1 MFLKCLDIYGFKSF
15 ADKTHIDFADG
26 ITTLLGPN
34 GCGKSNIVDSIKWV
48 LGEQGTKTLR
58 ATKRDDVIFN
68 GNEKRKPMPFAEVAL
83 TIDNSNGLLD
93 HPASEIEIK
102 RRIFR
107 ATGEN
112 EYYLNKERCLRKDI
126 KNLLLDTGVGKSAYS
141 VLEQGKI
148 DQIISM
154 SPEERRY
161 IFEEAAGISKYK
173 QQCTEANN
181 KILKT
186 EENITIVENTVSQ
199 VRRTYNRTK
208 DQAEK
213 ARKYRELNKRGFELE
228 VELSV
233 AKIKTFRSV
242 QEMRRQNIEKM
253 KKETEEIEKRLE
265 TFDDEIKVEME
276 SFRGKNEEIGKLRIK
291 STELSGEINNYSTKI
306 EFLSERISDYS
317 IRERSFRERSESL
330 KANLKIM
337 KEQFES
343 LDMKIDDANERL
355 DEIKGQI
362 DKANSMIEGIN
373 RSIEENSAEIE
384 RREDE
389 NNRLSEEML
398 LLSDELKSVIEELI
412 KQVDENSS
420 SQYSKERS
428 DKSEKELKENIDSL
442 VAFIKMRLDSLKNI
456 KADSVPKAKEEEDYS
471 RILKDLERIRSSFDS
486 FKDSIPPLVDLLLS
500 PEGLMAK
507 KREIEEKEKTS
518 RKKSEENRLFI
529 SAAKEKIE
537 RLRSDFS
544 SMRDTLSDFNVQK
557 AQIEADISRH
567 EEMKD
572 SIYKNI
578 NEREY
583 EVNDNIEQAELV
595 RKNIESAN
603 DELKEADFNKK
614 KAEDELRDVNR
625 RADELSSTLSEQSAK
640 IQSMRNEKDEISAKI
655 DSNKQDVIREE
666 LYINNANDSIKDVY
680 ETFFR
685 TFNRNLNE
693 FSDYFNMDLELTLIE
708 NELREVN
715 KAKESAGNI
724 NYLAEDEFNDA
735 KASLDFYT
743 KQLDDLYKAK
753 SDLEKVL
760 HEIEDTSKDLFLK
773 TYKEISQNFQIMFN
787 RLFGGGMA
795 KVSLQNEEEVLTT
808 GIDIFAQPPGKK
820 LTSMSLLSGG
830 ERSMTAVALLFATYK
845 VKPSP
850 FCILDEID
858 AALDDRNIGY
868 FISVLE
874 DFGKESQF
882 IIITHN
888 KHTVTAGDT
897 MLGVTQQEAGVSMTV
912 SYKIKSI
919 EGKPVITDE
928 DDNEIGDID

>member
-15 ADKTHIDFADG
+15 ADKTHIDFAEG

-68 GNEKRKPMPFAEVAL
+68 GNDKRKPMPFAEVAL
-83 TIDNSNGLLD
+83 TIDNSSGILD

-107 ATGEN
+107 SSGEN
-112 EYYLNKERCLRKDI
+112 EYYLNRERCLRKDI
-126 KNLLLDTGVGKSAYS
+126 KNLLMDTGVGKSAYS
-141 VLEQGKI
+141 VLEQGRI

-154 SPEERRY
+154 SPEDRRY

-173 QQCTEANN
+173 QQCQEANN

-186 EENITIVENTVSQ
+186 EENITIVENTVAQ

-228 VELSV
+228 VQLSIAKVKTLMNVQDLRRKTIEEKKAETVEL
-233 AKIKTFRSV
+233 
-242 QEMRRQNIEKM
+242 EEKLS
-253 KKETEEIEKRLE
+253 K
-265 TFDDEIKVEME
+265 FDDSLKEETE
-276 SFRGKNEEIGKLRIK
+276 SFRSRNEEISNLRIK
-291 STELSGEINNYSTKI
+291 GTEKAGEINNIGTKI
-306 EFLSERISDYS
+306 SFARDKMSDYAARERGFRDRAES
-317 IRERSFRERSESL
+317 IRTNL
-330 KANLKIM
+330 KAMQENYD
-337 KEQFES
+337 S
-343 LDMKIDDANERL
+343 LDMKIDDSQDRLEEVNGQVESANAMLISAQKE
-355 DEIKGQI
+355 
-362 DKANSMIEGIN
+362 
-373 RSIEENSAEIE
+373 IEENSARI
-384 RREDE
+384 REKEEE
-389 NNRLSEEML
+389 NDSFSEEL
-398 LLSDELKSVIEELI
+398 LSLSDELKSVIEELI
-412 KQVDENSS
+412 NEVDENSS
-420 SQYSKERS
+420 SEYSKDRS
-428 DKSEKELKENIDSL
+428 EKSEKELVEALESL
-442 VAFIKMRLDSLKNI
+442 KAFVKGRLDYLKSLG
-456 KADSVPKAKEEEDYS
+456 ADSISKKKEEEDYS
-471 RILKDLERIRSSFDS
+471 RIISELDRIEESFS
-486 FKDSIPPLVDLLLS
+486 RFKASIPPLVDLLLS

-507 KREIEEKEKTS
+507 KRAIEQREKDV
-518 RKKSEENRLFI
+518 RLKSEENRIFI
-529 SAAKEKIE
+529 SGAREKND
-537 RLRSDFS
+537 RLRENQESLRQTLNAFS
-544 SMRDTLSDFNVQK
+544 IQK
-557 AQIEADISRH
+557 AQIESDIERYK
-567 EEMKD
+567 EMKT
-572 SIYKNI
+572 SILRNI
-578 NEREY
+578 EERRFEM
-583 EVNDNIEQAELV
+583 EDNLEQAEIA
-595 RKNIESAN
+595 RNNIEKAN
-603 DELKEADFNKK
+603 DELKQKDEEKRRAEAEL
-614 KAEDELRDVNR
+614 KAINE
-625 RADELSSTLSEQSAK
+625 RADELAISVSEQSQK
-640 IQSMRNEKDEISAKI
+640 IQLMRNEKDLTAQKI
-655 DSNKQDVIREE
+655 EKNKNDIQVEE
-666 LYINNANDSIKDVY
+666 LYINNASTSIQEVF
-680 ETFFR
+680 ESFFR
-685 TFNRNLNE
+685 NFNRNLNE
-693 FSDYFNMDLELTLIE
+693 FQEYFSADLEQTLIE

-735 KASLDFYT
+735 KSSLEFYT

-773 TYKEISQNFQIMFN
+773 TYKDISQNFQIMFN
-787 RLFGGGMA
+787 RLFGGGRA
-795 KVSLQNEEEVLTT
+795 EVSLQNEEEVLTS

-888 KHTVTAGDT
+888 KHTVTAGES
-897 MLGVTQQEAGVSMTV
+897 MLGVTQEEAGVSKTI
-912 SYKIKSI
+912 SYKIRSI
-919 EGKPVITDE
+919 EGKPVILDE
-928 DDNEIGDID
+928 EDREIGDID